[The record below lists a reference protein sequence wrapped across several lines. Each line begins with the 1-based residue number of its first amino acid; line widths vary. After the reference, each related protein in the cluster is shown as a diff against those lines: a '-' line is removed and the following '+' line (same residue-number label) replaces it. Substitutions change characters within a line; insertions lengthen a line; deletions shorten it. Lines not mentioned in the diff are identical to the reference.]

1 MDLSKLLA
9 GFGKKAEKSQTGAL
23 EVYKQKLAGIVYDDE
38 LVEELAPIFAKL
50 STQEGFD
57 KVFALLEAKEQQI
70 EKIAGGEWT
79 TDNDEDDVVLDPI
92 ESDKKTQTKTLSAE
106 EILAQKYK

>member
-9 GFGKKAEKSQTGAL
+9 GFGKKAEKNQTGAL

-38 LVEELAPIFAKL
+38 VVEELAPIFAKL

-79 TDNDEDDVVLDPI
+79 TDSEEDVVLDPMQ
-92 ESDKKTQTKTLSAE
+92 SDKPTQTKTLSAE